1 MTEKMND
8 DLFSL
13 VDSIDAFGDGVTL
26 VYHGDTKVNYLES
39 SEAES
44 GYTEALSDL
53 GFKAQRVEIETDDWR
68 EAEAWGSDVPQDS
81 LSGLIESAKAAK
93 FGVTISSY
101 DD

>member
-1 MTEKMND
+1 MTEKTNE

-13 VDSIDAFGDGVTL
+13 VDSIDAFGDGVSL
-26 VYHGDTKVNYLES
+26 VYRGDTKINYLES
-39 SEAES
+39 CEAES

-53 GFKAQRVEIETDDWR
+53 GFKVQRVEIETDDWQ

-81 LSGLIESAKAAK
+81 LSKLIKSAKAAK

-101 DD
+101 ED

>member
-1 MTEKMND
+1 MTEKTNE

-13 VDSIDAFGDGVTL
+13 VDSIDAFGDGVSL
-26 VYHGDTKVNYLES
+26 VYRGDTKVNYLES
-39 SEAES
+39 CEAES

-53 GFKAQRVEIETDDWR
+53 GFKVQRVEIETDDWQ
-68 EAEAWGSDVPQDS
+68 EAEAWGSDVAQDS
-81 LSGLIESAKAAK
+81 LSELIKAAKAAK